1 MPTPRSIIKEMQIKK
16 AREMMED
23 ENICSNDLLA
33 CIMIADG
40 ISTRR
45 MAEMIDVTPTAI
57 VFWCDKSQKPRLEN
71 RKKLF
76 DLFGISM
83 TKWKSRTK
91 GRFKMTCDKCKK
103 EMIIIDWK
111 DGKTQSETIYE
122 CPECKHKVREFK
134 KK

>member
-57 VFWCDKSQKPRLEN
+57 LLV
-71 RKKLF
+71 
-76 DLFGISM
+76 
-83 TKWKSRTK
+83 
-91 GRFKMTCDKCKK
+91 
-103 EMIIIDWK
+103 
-111 DGKTQSETIYE
+111 
-122 CPECKHKVREFK
+122 
-134 KK
+134 